1 MDELEKLWQQYH
13 TEMSFNVS
21 VLPESLKQQGTIL
34 TFTPKSTVC
43 LRGSFPEY
51 IYFVLSGEAVGLRE
65 YVNGQEYS
73 YFQLNAENGVVGLLE
88 VLAHK
93 KHHIATVVAKTEL
106 QVLRLPSS
114 TVYRSLQN
122 DLPLLRKCLA
132 WLAQD
137 FYARSGNDGLFYY
150 SKAIDRVRFFLAS
163 FYEKHHRSKER
174 LLIPVSYQEIAKQLG
189 LSERTVGRSIQTL
202 KQGAEITVDKKK
214 IYLSN
219 QQYMQLLT
227 KIEID

>member
-1 MDELEKLWQQYH
+1 M
-13 TEMSFNVS
+13 
-21 VLPESLKQQGTIL
+21 
-34 TFTPKSTVC
+34 
-43 LRGSFPEY
+43 RGSFPEY

-65 YVNGQEYS
+65 YINGQEYS

-106 QVLRLPSS
+106 QVLRLSSS

>member
-1 MDELEKLWQQYH
+1 M
-13 TEMSFNVS
+13 
-21 VLPESLKQQGTIL
+21 
-34 TFTPKSTVC
+34 
-43 LRGSFPEY
+43 
-51 IYFVLSGEAVGLRE
+51 
-65 YVNGQEYS
+65 
-73 YFQLNAENGVVGLLE
+73 
-88 VLAHK
+88 
-93 KHHIATVVAKTEL
+93 VAKTEL

-163 FYEKHHRSKER
+163 FYEKHHRGKEQ
-174 LLIPVSYQEIAKQLG
+174 LMIPVSYQEIAKQLG

-202 KQGAEITVDKKK
+202 KQGAEISVDKKK

>member
-1 MDELEKLWQQYH
+1 M
-13 TEMSFNVS
+13 
-21 VLPESLKQQGTIL
+21 
-34 TFTPKSTVC
+34 
-43 LRGSFPEY
+43 
-51 IYFVLSGEAVGLRE
+51 
-65 YVNGQEYS
+65 
-73 YFQLNAENGVVGLLE
+73 
-88 VLAHK
+88 
-93 KHHIATVVAKTEL
+93 
-106 QVLRLPSS
+106 
-114 TVYRSLQN
+114 
-122 DLPLLRKCLA
+122 
-132 WLAQD
+132 
-137 FYARSGNDGLFYY
+137 
-150 SKAIDRVRFFLAS
+150 RFFLAS